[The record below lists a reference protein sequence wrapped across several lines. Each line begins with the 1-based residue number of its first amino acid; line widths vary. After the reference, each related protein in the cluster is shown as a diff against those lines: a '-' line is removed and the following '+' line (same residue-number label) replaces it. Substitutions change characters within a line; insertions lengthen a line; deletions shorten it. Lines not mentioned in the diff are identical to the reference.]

1 MHVHCVL
8 LCVCI
13 MIIIRVSIFLE
24 LIAVLLQ
31 LASVPQAQDLC
42 NEALA
47 LFKGTPEEVQTCFNS
62 LNYTSVR
69 MAVLLWQCLLCCYI
83 SLHVIIVP

>member
-1 MHVHCVL
+1 MYVILLARVMHRH
-8 LCVCI
+8 
-13 MIIIRVSIFLE
+13 RVSIFLE

-47 LFKGTPEEVQTCFNS
+47 LFKGTPEEVHT
-62 LNYTSVR
+62 TST
-69 MAVLLWQCLLCCYI
+69 
-83 SLHVIIVP
+83 H